1 MGGKKIN
8 ICQLWKS
15 WFLSLSLVSPHL
27 FPLTYREMFFKHV
40 IASLVAQTVKNLPER
55 QETQVWYL
63 GQEDPLKKKMTTHS
77 SIFARK
83 NSMDRGASRAQ
94 SMGSQRVRQDWTINT
109 FTFITCLRNA
119 FCCSCPEATQCPHI
133 NASGLLPLIY
143 ILRINQLIYGH

>member
-15 WFLSLSLVSPHL
+15 WFLSLSLVSPHPFL
-27 FPLTYREMFFKHV
+27 LAYRVMFFKHV
-40 IASLVAQTVKNLPER
+40 IASLVAQTVKNLPAR

-63 GQEDPLKKKMTTHS
+63 GREDPLKKKMTTHS

-94 SMGSQRVRQDWTINT
+94 SMGSQRVRQDWTTNT
-109 FTFITCLRNA
+109 FTFIPCLKNA
-119 FCCSCPEATQCPHI
+119 FCCSCPEAAQCPHI
-133 NASGLLPLIY
+133 SASGLLPLIY
-143 ILRINQLIYGH
+143 ILRINQFIYGH